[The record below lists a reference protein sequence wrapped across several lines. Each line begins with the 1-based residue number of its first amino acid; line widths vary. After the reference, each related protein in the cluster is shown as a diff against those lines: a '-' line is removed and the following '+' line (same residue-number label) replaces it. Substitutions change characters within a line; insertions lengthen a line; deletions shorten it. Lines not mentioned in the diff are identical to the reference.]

1 MGEDESVEE
10 KEERARVEVNFTLK
24 VFEGDTLL
32 EVVFMGLDE
41 GTLAE
46 KMSDRLDDGERDED
60 VVGVSEKDGE
70 RVALDSVT
78 VTERVEEA
86 VREGEAVEVGE
97 EVITDE
103 GVTELE
109 GLERATDI
117 VGEKNMLTVT
127 EGEGEE
133 VEVLQSVDV
142 GEILGV

>member
-1 MGEDESVEE
+1 VGEDESVEE

-24 VFEGDTLL
+24 VFEGDTVL

-46 KMSDRLDDGERDED
+46 KMSDRLDEGERDED

-70 RVALDSVT
+70 RVALDSVA